1 MYQISGLYRI
11 SFGQGAETKSKTQNR
26 QTHFYTREIEIYS
39 TIYSSPVDFKLGKS
53 KNTGLYIIPR
63 VFKKNWAFL
72 FSGKL
77 LFFVVMR
84 EGGGGWMIFF
94 AGTFHLQARQ
104 H

>member
-1 MYQISGLYRI
+1 MQVYILY
-11 SFGQGAETKSKTQNR
+11 
-26 QTHFYTREIEIYS
+26 Y
-39 TIYSSPVDFKLGKS
+39 
-53 KNTGLYIIPR
+53 YIILR

-72 FSGKL
+72 FSGRL

-84 EGGGGWMIFF
+84 EGGGGGWMIFF